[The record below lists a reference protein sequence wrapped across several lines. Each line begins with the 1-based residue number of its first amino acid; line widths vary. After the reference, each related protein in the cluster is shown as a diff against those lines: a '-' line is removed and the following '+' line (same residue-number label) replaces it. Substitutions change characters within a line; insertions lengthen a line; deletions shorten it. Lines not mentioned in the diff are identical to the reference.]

1 MSTPSIDH
9 AKISWNDTGTPVA
22 DQFDDVYFSNH
33 DGLAETRYV
42 FLEQNQLPARWQ
54 IATSPRFV
62 IAETG
67 FGTGLNFL
75 ATWAAFDKFRQD
87 HPNAPVT
94 QLHFISFEKYPLT
107 VEDLTRAHQAW
118 PELAPYAE
126 QLRAF
131 YPSPLA
137 GCQRIV
143 LAHGQI
149 TLDLWFGDIK
159 DWLPQV
165 PTGPKGVVDAW
176 YLDGFAPSKNPE
188 MWNQALFNGM
198 ARLAREQC
206 TCATFTAAGFV
217 RRGLIDAGFEMKKVK
232 GFGHKREML
241 AGVLSVRQAAASYQP
256 WYARKPASKADDV
269 AIVGGGIA
277 SAALITALLQRGK
290 QVTLY
295 CQDPHPAAGASGNRQ
310 GAIYPLLNG
319 NNDTLSQFFAPAFLF
334 SRQFVRQRDEQGIPF
349 EHDWCGVTQ
358 LSYDEKS
365 ATKLAKMVNGA
376 FPVELVTPLN
386 EEEVRNK
393 VGLETGHA
401 GVYYSLGGWMSP
413 QQFTAG
419 VIDAAIASG
428 QLHAHFDC
436 HVDNLTQTDNDWTLN
451 TTIGEVCHQNVVIA
465 NSHQSAQFSQTQPI
479 PVYPVRGQVSHV
491 PSNADLRKLNT
502 VLCFEGYLT
511 PANQAEEHCLGASYR
526 RNNADLAF
534 QAADQVENQQRLT
547 DCVDTDWAR
556 AVPLAKEGRV
566 GVRCASRD
574 HLPFVGNVCDYD
586 ALVSTYQT
594 LQKDKEKASSVPV
607 YPGLFCLLGLGSRG
621 LTSAPLAAEV
631 LAAQLCDEPLPL
643 AQSVLDSLHPGRMW
657 VRKLLKGKAL

>member
-42 FLEQNQLPARWQ
+42 FIEQNQLPARWQ
-54 IATSPRFV
+54 RATSPRFV
-62 IAETG
+62 VAETG

-75 ATWAAFDKFRQD
+75 ATWAAFEQFRQA
-87 HPNAPVT
+87 HPDAPVT

-107 VEDLTRAHQAW
+107 VEDLARAHQAW
-118 PELAPYAE
+118 PELANYAE
-126 QLRAF
+126 QLRAD
-131 YPSPLA
+131 YPVPLA

-143 LAHGQI
+143 LAQGQI

-165 PTGPKGVVDAW
+165 PTGPKGIVDAW
-176 YLDGFAPSKNPE
+176 FLDGFAPSKNPE
-188 MWNQALFNGM
+188 MWNQNLFNGM

-217 RRGLIDAGFEMKKVK
+217 RRGLIEAGFEMKKVK

-241 AGVLSVRQAAASYQP
+241 AGALSVRQDHASYSP
-256 WYARKPASKADDV
+256 WYARIPASTADDI
-269 AIVGGGIA
+269 AIIGGGIA

-295 CQDPHPAAGASGNRQ
+295 CQDPRPATGASGNHQ

-319 NNDTLSQFFAPAFLF
+319 NNDNLSQFFAPAFLF
-334 SRQFVRQRDEQGIPF
+334 SRQFIQQQNAQGTAF

-358 LSYDEKS
+358 LGYDDKS
-365 ATKLAKMVNGA
+365 AAKLAKMAGGA
-376 FPVELVTPLN
+376 FPEVLVTPLDADGVS
-386 EEEVRNK
+386 EK

-401 GVYYSLGGWMSP
+401 GVFYPLGGWISP

-428 QLHAHFDC
+428 QLRAHFDC
-436 HVDNLTQTDNDWTLN
+436 PVNALTQSNNGWTLD
-451 TTIGEVCHQNVVIA
+451 TSIGHVCHQNVVIA
-465 NSHQSAQFSQTQPI
+465 NGHQAGSFSQTQPI

-491 PSNADLRKLNT
+491 PTNTDLSKLNT

-511 PANQAEEHCLGASYR
+511 PVNQAGEHCLGASYS
-526 RNNADLAF
+526 RNNADLTF
-534 QAADQVENQQRLT
+534 QANDQTENQQRLT
-547 DCVDTDWAR
+547 GCIDTGWAR
-556 AVPLAKEGRV
+556 DVPVAKEGRV

-586 ALVSTYQT
+586 ALVSAYQT
-594 LQKDKEKASSVPV
+594 LQKDKERANSVPV

-643 AQSVLDSLHPGRMW
+643 PQLVLDTLHPGRMW

>member
-1 MSTPSIDH
+1 MSSPSIKH
-9 AKISWNDTGTPVA
+9 AQISWNDTGTPVA
-22 DQFDDVYFSNH
+22 DQFDDVYFSNA

-42 FLEQNQLPARWQ
+42 FLAQNQLPTRWE
-54 IATSPRFV
+54 THSSPRFV

-75 ATWAAFDKFRQD
+75 ATWHAFAQFRQAQPD
-87 HPNAPVT
+87 AAVT

-107 VEDLTRAHQAW
+107 VEDLDRAHQAW
-118 PELAPYAE
+118 PELVPYAE
-126 QLRAF
+126 QLRSH
-131 YPSPLA
+131 YPVPLA

-143 LAHGQI
+143 LAQGQI

-165 PTGPKGVVDAW
+165 PTGAAGIVDAW

-188 MWNQALFNGM
+188 MWNQDLFDGM

-217 RRGLIDAGFEMKKVK
+217 RRGLLAAGFDMKKVK

-241 AGVLSVRQAAASYQP
+241 AGRLPTRKTATSFQP
-256 WYARKPASKADDV
+256 WYARTPAISADDIAV
-269 AIVGGGIA
+269 IGGGVA

-290 QVTLY
+290 RVTLY
-295 CQDPHPAAGASGNRQ
+295 SQDSHPAAGASGNRQ

-319 NNDTLSQFFAPAFLF
+319 NNDNLSQFFAPAFLF
-334 SRQFVRQRDEQGIPF
+334 ARQFVEQQHEQGIAF
-349 EHDWCGVTQ
+349 EHQWCGVTQ
-358 LSYDEKS
+358 LGYDEKS
-365 ATKLAKMVNGA
+365 ATKLAKMTKGD
-376 FPVELVTPLN
+376 FPDTLVKPIDKADVAET
-386 EEEVRNK
+386 

-401 GVYYSLGGWMSP
+401 GVFYPLGGWMSP
-413 QQFTAG
+413 QQFTAA

-428 QLHAHFDC
+428 QLRAHFDC
-436 HVDNLTQTDNDWTLN
+436 HVDALTQADNGWTLS
-451 TTIGEVCHQNVVIA
+451 TALGEVWHHNVVIA
-465 NSHQSAQFSQTQPI
+465 NGHQSAQFGQTQPI

-491 PSNADLRKLNT
+491 PTNAELRQLNT

-511 PANQAEEHCLGASYR
+511 PVNQAGEHCLGASYS
-526 RNNADLAF
+526 RNNADLTF
-534 QAADQVENQQRLT
+534 QADEQTENQQRLT
-547 DCVDTDWAR
+547 GCIDTDWAR
-556 AVPLAKEGRV
+556 AVPVAKEGRV

-574 HLPFVGNVCDYD
+574 HLPFVGNVCDYH
-586 ALVSTYQT
+586 ALITAYQN
-594 LQKDKEKASSVPV
+594 LQKDKEKAGSVPV

-621 LTSAPLAAEV
+621 LTSAPLAAEI

-643 AQSVLDSLHPGRMW
+643 PQTVLDSLHPGRMW

>member
-22 DQFDDVYFSNH
+22 KQFDDVYFSNH

-42 FLEQNQLPARWQ
+42 FIEQNQLPARWQ
-54 IATSPRFV
+54 TATSSRFV

-75 ATWAAFDKFRQD
+75 ATWAAFEQFRQI

-107 VEDLTRAHQAW
+107 VEDLARAHQAW
-118 PELAPYAE
+118 PELASYAE
-126 QLRAF
+126 QLRAY
-131 YPSPLA
+131 YPVPLA

-143 LAHGQI
+143 LAQGQI

-165 PTGPKGVVDAW
+165 PTSPEGIVDAW

-217 RRGLIDAGFEMKKVK
+217 RRGLIEAGFEMKKVK
-232 GFGHKREML
+232 GFGFKRDML
-241 AGVLSVRQAAASYQP
+241 SGTLPARQAAASYSP
-256 WYARKPASKADDV
+256 WYARSPASTADDI
-269 AIVGGGIA
+269 AIIGGGIA

-295 CQDPHPAAGASGNRQ
+295 CQDPRPAAGASGNHQ

-319 NNDTLSQFFAPAFLF
+319 NNDNLSQFFAPAFLF
-334 SRQFVRQRDEQGIPF
+334 SRQFIDQQRTRGIPF

-358 LSYDEKS
+358 LGYDEKS
-365 ATKLAKMVNGA
+365 AAKLAKMVDGA
-376 FPVELVTPLN
+376 FPEALVTPLN
-386 EEEVRNK
+386 VDGVSEK

-401 GVYYSLGGWMSP
+401 GVFYPLGGWMSP

-428 QLHAHFDC
+428 QLDAYFGC
-436 HVDNLTQTDNDWTLN
+436 HVNALTQSDNGWTLD
-451 TTIGEVCHQNVVIA
+451 TSMGEVCHQNVVIA
-465 NSHQSAQFSQTQPI
+465 NGHQADSFSQTQPI

-491 PSNADLRKLNT
+491 PTNTELSKLNT

-511 PANQAEEHCLGASYR
+511 PANQGEEHCLGASYR

-534 QAADQVENQQRLT
+534 QAADQLENQQRLT
-547 DCVDTDWAR
+547 DCIDTEWAR
-556 AVPLAKEGRV
+556 AVPLAEEGRV

-574 HLPFVGNVCDYD
+574 HLPFVGNVCDYN

-594 LQKDKEKASSVPV
+594 LQKDKEKADAVPV

-643 AQSVLDSLHPGRMW
+643 PQSVLDTLHPGRMW